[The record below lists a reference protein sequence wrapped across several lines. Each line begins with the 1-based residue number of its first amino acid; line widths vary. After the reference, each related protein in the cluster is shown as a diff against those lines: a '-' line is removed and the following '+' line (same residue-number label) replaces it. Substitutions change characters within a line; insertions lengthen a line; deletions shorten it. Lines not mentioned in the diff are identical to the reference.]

1 MINRNSLAGLLLTLG
16 LASNAGQA
24 QAAQPLVIFTDQ
36 SQIITVARN
45 PGTVVVGNPSI
56 ADVTIQGQQVFLHA
70 RNFGTT
76 NVIILDEAGQ
86 QLADF
91 EVTVQLG
98 GSNNVSLYKAG
109 GLQTLVCAPTCEAN
123 LHVGDEIDTFQKV
136 VAAEAKTK
144 NNMALGQKDGEAPAP
159 AQPAQ

>member
-1 MINRNSLAGLLLTLG
+1 MINRYSLAGLLLILG
-16 LASNAGQA
+16 LASTSQQA
-24 QAAQPLVIFTDQ
+24 LAAQPLIIFSDQ
-36 SQIITVARN
+36 SQLISVARN

-70 RNFGTT
+70 RTFGTT
-76 NVIILDEAGQ
+76 NVIILDENGA

-91 EVTVQLG
+91 EVTVQDG
-98 GSNNVSLYKAG
+98 GTNNVSLYKAG
-109 GLQTLVCAPTCEAN
+109 GLQTLVCAPTCEAS

-144 NNMALGQKDGEAPAP
+144 NNMALGQKDGEAPTP